1 MSVESSSGIGPS
13 TLTRTL
19 ASNAVREKYTLSSPF
34 PNAGNLDRLAKA
46 KEHGCRVAE
55 APTLAG
61 IIEALR
67 PWGVDVAQT
76 KRTVHDYHKHAAL
89 GDESVA
95 LDFPT
100 GRGGS
105 PAPPLIEGDG
115 PFFAMEV
122 QPS

>member
-1 MSVESSSGIGPS
+1 M
-13 TLTRTL
+13 LTHMHY
-19 ASNAVREKYTLSSPF
+19 SNAVREKYTLSSPF

-55 APTLAG
+55 APTVDG

-67 PWGVDVAQT
+67 PWGVDVVQT
-76 KRTVHDYHKHAAL
+76 KRTVRDYHQHVAL
-89 GDESVA
+89 KDESII
-95 LDFPT
+95 LDCPT
-100 GRGGS
+100 GKGGA
-105 PAPPLIEGDG
+105 PAPPLVEGDG